1 MHKMS
6 KESAASLSAA
16 YGEVAKYREAF
27 DIAVKYIRILINY
40 SLEHKT
46 FEKGVISE
54 EEKIDN
60 EFRNEL
66 MEKVGISPYE

>member
-6 KESAASLSAA
+6 KESANQLMSA
-16 YGEVAKYREAF
+16 YGQVAKYREAF
-27 DIAVKYIRILINY
+27 DIAVKYISILINY

-46 FEKGVISE
+46 FEKGVVSE

-66 MEKVGISPYE
+66 MEKVGISPDE